1 MPVTRRGSALLEL
14 LVALPLATMLAAAAA
29 AMLVGVWRLARRG
42 ESQLAGTR
50 ELRHAH
56 AALAAD
62 VRPLRA
68 RDLRDVRDTAIE
80 FDAVLGVGVVCAAS
94 TRDRIDLLAADPD
107 DAVGLAWAA
116 SVQPGDVVSLWHA
129 DPTGA
134 PRPLNHATPLAGLS
148 WSGGC
153 GGAPWTAA
161 WADRRAVRITLTV
174 ASPDLGMIGAPATVQ
189 RRVRYSLYRS
199 GASWF
204 LGRRTLTGGRW
215 DTVQPVAGPLLSPA
229 QGGMSVQA
237 LDRRS
242 EPAVRLGDTAA
253 LRITLRL
260 RWSPVGNAPPRP
272 DSATMDIALR
282 GEHAQRDR

>member
-1 MPVTRRGSALLEL
+1 MPMTRRGSALLEL
-14 LVALPLATMLAAAAA
+14 LVALPLAAMLAAAAA

-42 ESQLAGTR
+42 DSQLAGTR

-80 FDAVLGVGVVCAAS
+80 FEAVLGVGVVCAAP
-94 TRDRIDLLAADPD
+94 TRERIDLLAADPD
-107 DAVGLAWAA
+107 HAAGLGWAA
-116 SVQPGDVVSLWHA
+116 SVHPGDVVTLWHA
-129 DPTGA
+129 DAPDA
-134 PRPLNHATPLAGLS
+134 PRPVDHSTPVAGLS
-148 WSGGC
+148 WSSAC

-161 WADRRAVRITLTV
+161 WADRRAVLISLAV
-174 ASPDLGMIGAPATVQ
+174 ASPQVGMIGAPATVR

-199 GASWF
+199 GGSWF
-204 LGRRTLTGGRW
+204 LGRRSLTGGRW

-229 QGGMSVQA
+229 QGGMAVQA
-237 LDRRS
+237 LDQRG
-242 EPAVRLGDTAA
+242 EPAVPLEETAV

-260 RWSPVGNAPPRP
+260 HQSPVGNAAPRP
-272 DSATMDIALR
+272 DSATLDIALR
-282 GEHAQRDR
+282 GEYAQPDR